1 VSRTVFGFGSRNPQL
16 RSLRLVLLVAVI
28 GAGVAFH
35 HSGPAYT
42 TIRIVYYAV
51 LLGVI
56 GYALYRR
63 SASKHPDPGASG
75 GPTPPPGPGSPSTL
89 SGEPGSTPPAGLNP
103 GWYPD
108 HRDMKIQRY
117 WDGSA
122 WTGTRHW
129 EENRWIE
136 R

>member
-1 VSRTVFGFGSRNPQL
+1 VLGFGSRNPQL
-16 RSLRLVLLVAVI
+16 RSLRLVLLVAVLAA
-28 GAGVAFH
+28 GAAFH
-35 HSGPAYT
+35 HSGPTYT
-42 TIRIVYYAV
+42 AIRIAYYAV
-51 LLGVI
+51 ILGFI

-63 SASKHPDPGASG
+63 SASKYHDPSVPG
-75 GPTPPPGPGSPSTL
+75 GPTPPVPGPSPAIPGGPGSAPSSTL
-89 SGEPGSTPPAGLNP
+89 NL

-108 HRDMKIQRY
+108 QQDMKVQRY